1 LWGDYT
7 YTGLNKQEELLY
19 KSGLTQ
25 LRWLK
30 CLCFSITLCAMSV
43 VHSSDTFNLPGPRLE
58 GDISVEQAI
67 YNRRSVREFSNKPLS
82 LVKVSQL
89 LWSAQGVTDDQGLRS
104 TPSAGA
110 LYPLVLYLVAGNV
123 KDLNPGIYQYSPD
136 GHQLL
141 RIKEGDSRKEL
152 AEAAFQQLWIKDS
165 AALLIFSAIEEKTT
179 RKYGQRGISS

>member
-1 LWGDYT
+1 M
-7 YTGLNKQEELLY
+7 GLNKQKELLY
-19 KSGLTQ
+19 KFGLVQ
-25 LRWLK
+25 VRWLK
-30 CLCFSITLCAMSV
+30 CMCFSITLCAMSV
-43 VHSSDTFNLPGPRLE
+43 GHSSNTINLPEPRLE
-58 GDISVEQAI
+58 SDISVEQSI
-67 YNRRSVREFSNKPLS
+67 HNRRSVREFSNKPLS
-82 LVKVSQL
+82 LAEVSQL